1 MGTLGGDTDRESSS
15 SSRFSFRCVLGE
27 LGVDLAEAGY
37 GFGMGGG
44 DVMLFAV
51 VGLEIEERRGRGR
64 NPGREARV
72 VARLI
77 RVVERRSIMMA
88 GE

>member
-15 SSRFSFRCVLGE
+15 SSRFGFRCVLGE

-44 DVMLFAV
+44 DVVLFAG
-51 VGLEIEERRGRGR
+51 VGSEIEERRGRGR

-77 RVVERRSIMMA
+77 RAVEKRSIMTA
-88 GE
+88 GK